1 MKQVFKIS
9 AFVFAMLIIA
19 FFNTC
24 KKDNNDNNENPA
36 VDWVIGT
43 KTTVEINAS
52 PGDEVTESVN
62 GLTFMFP
69 DGGSGTLEVAPIISG
84 VAPLIEGFGYYINF
98 TGTDK
103 IRLILPESDTAT
115 TMVWGYGEEDGLM
128 HDYTNSMN
136 TWVAIPYDSITPE
149 KRAYLLVMPQLKM
162 DKDIKAEKKG
172 YNYTYITTL
181 RGEDAVFYKYESMK
195 SELKAMIKR
204 YLDSI
209 QPGPLKDLI
218 LERRNTIVEK
228 LYWGSP
234 SYDPFWMDAS
244 EPCCKINLNQDYP
257 SIEQLKTDLAHE
269 SGHYIMH
276 LMVGNS
282 GYQTLQAQL
291 PANTTMHG
299 IGTPADRDDY
309 MIEES
314 AYLSEYFQ
322 NGTVAGYNP
331 EEPRIMLSGS
341 YNMPDVQDFPGIE
354 GYGIVLFAG
363 LHRTNPKIK
372 DVHAPYG
379 VSRFTDFP
387 VIGAPFKDIFEIQGK
402 GAKSIDELRNHIN
415 DYLISKN
422 KGQLAVP
429 FFHRLGWGYHNV
441 TMTIV
446 DPQGN
451 KLSNVSARSICIAD
465 GKTWYGPKMTTVTGT
480 DGNYTLKGVFGGTAN
495 ENGAINKIRFYRGTT
510 DSADVLSPGI
520 VNWGFYT
527 NWKWEWGNI
536 EVDLDNPLPP
546 YLENKDYG
554 IYVGPFFF
562 GCPEPDPPYQIQYIP
577 LGALSGGNEDDWIIC
592 QSNGA
597 GSITIDYT
605 IIYELSG
612 YKETCTGS
620 GTVIP
625 HHIETGGLFNLYY
638 YTFNI
643 NFTYKRYNTTWGDQ
657 LKYQFDGTVTGID
670 HLDPYLTS
678 DAVCTGTMTR
688 HWIDENN
695 EPQSCSYTEYFNNFI
710 LHNFISK

>member
-1 MKQVFKIS
+1 MLS
-9 AFVFAMLIIA
+9 ATGIA
-19 FFNTC
+19 FLSTC
-24 KKDNNDNNENPA
+24 KKETTDDNTDNPTVE
-36 VDWVIGT
+36 WVTGT
-43 KTTVEINAS
+43 KTTLAIDAA
-52 PGDEVTESVN
+52 PGEEVTESVN

-84 VAPLIEGFGYYINF
+84 AAPLIAGSGYYINF
-98 TGTDK
+98 TGTNK

-115 TMVWGYGEEDGLM
+115 SMVWGYGQEDGLM

-136 TWVAIPYDSITPE
+136 TWVAIPYDSISPV
-149 KRAYLLVMPQLKM
+149 KRSYLLVMPQHKIS
-162 DKDIKAEKKG
+162 KDVKAEKKG

-181 RGEDAVFYKYESMK
+181 REEDVLFYKYEAMK

-218 LERRNTIVEK
+218 LERRNTIAEK

-244 EPCCKINLNQDYP
+244 EPCCKINMNPDYP
-257 SIEQLKTDLAHE
+257 SLDQLKTDLAHE

-276 LMVGNS
+276 LMIGNDA
-282 GYQTLQAQL
+282 YKALQAQL

-299 IGTPADRDDY
+299 LGTPADRNDY
-309 MIEES
+309 YIEES

-322 NGTVAGYNP
+322 NGTVTGSYP
-331 EEPRIMLSGS
+331 EEPRIMLHGS
-341 YNMPDVQDFPGIE
+341 YNMPDVQDYPGIE

-379 VSRFTDFP
+379 VNNFVDFP

-402 GAKSIDELRNHIN
+402 GAKSIDELRVHIT

-429 FFHRLGWGYHNV
+429 FFQRLGWGYHNV

-451 KLSNVSARSICIAD
+451 KLSNVSARSICIVD
-465 GKTWYGPKMTTVTGT
+465 GKTWYGPKMTTVTGA
-480 DGNYTLKGVFGGTAN
+480 DGKYTLKGVFGGNTN

-510 DSADVLSPGI
+510 DSVDVLSPGI
-520 VNWGFYT
+520 TSWGLPT
-527 NWKWEWGNI
+527 NWKIEWGNI

-546 YLENKDYG
+546 YLGNKDYG
-554 IYVGPFFF
+554 ITVGAFTF
-562 GCPEPDPPYQIQYIP
+562 GCPTVGTYNNYIP
-577 LGALSGGNEDDWIIC
+577 RGMWFGGPADDYIIC

-597 GSITIDYT
+597 GSITIDYS
-605 IIYELSG
+605 IWDAASG
-612 YKETCTGS
+612 NKETCEGS

-625 HHIETGGLFNLYY
+625 HHIDPGFMSQYY

-643 NFTYKRYNTTWGDQ
+643 SFTYKRFINDV
-657 LKYQFDGTVTGID
+657 LDYQFEGTVTGVD
-670 HLDPYLTS
+670 HLDPYMTS
-678 DAVCTGTMTR
+678 DAVCTGTITR
-688 HWIDENN
+688 YWIDNN
-695 EPQSCSYTEYFNNFI
+695 QQAQSCFYTETFPNFI
-710 LHNFISK
+710 LHDFIFK